1 MITIIKNI
9 LLIFLLNILLLSK
22 SYSIETK
29 ATSAYVMDATSN
41 KALYEKNSNLRY
53 GPASMS
59 KLMIIYMTFE
69 RLQNGSLKLDDEL
82 LVSRKAWKFGGSK
95 MFVNIGDKV
104 SVNDLLKG
112 VIIQSGNDAC
122 IVLAEGLSGS
132 EENMVDAI
140 NEKAKELGLLNSNFA
155 NVTGWPDKDHY
166 MTARDIAH
174 LSKLIIEVF
183 PEYYYYFSLKSFT
196 YNNIEQFN
204 RNELI
209 NLEGYDGL
217 KTGRTTQAGFGLVV
231 SKVKGDQRII
241 SVVNGLNSNKER
253 VNETKKMVNW
263 SFREFK
269 NFHLFDN
276 EDTVLNGK
284 VWLGNKSTVPLI
296 TNENLYVT
304 IRKSNIDKFQVK
316 AVYNSPIEA
325 PIKKGQKIGELIIF
339 DGDEDIIKPLFA
351 AQEINTISR
360 FSRSFSIINYILFGV
375 SSPK

>member
-1 MITIIKNI
+1 M
-9 LLIFLLNILLLSK
+9 
-22 SYSIETK
+22 
-29 ATSAYVMDATSN
+29 
-41 KALYEKNSNLRY
+41 
-53 GPASMS
+53 
-59 KLMIIYMTFE
+59 
-69 RLQNGSLKLDDEL
+69 
-82 LVSRKAWKFGGSK
+82 
-95 MFVNIGDKV
+95 
-104 SVNDLLKG
+104 
-112 VIIQSGNDAC
+112 
-122 IVLAEGLSGS
+122 
-132 EENMVDAI
+132 
-140 NEKAKELGLLNSNFA
+140 
-155 NVTGWPDKDHY
+155 
-166 MTARDIAH
+166 
-174 LSKLIIEVF
+174 
-183 PEYYYYFSLKSFT
+183 
-196 YNNIEQFN
+196 
-204 RNELI
+204 
-209 NLEGYDGL
+209 

-339 DGDEDIIKPLFA
+339 DGVEDIIKPLFA
-351 AQEINTISR
+351 AQEVNTISR